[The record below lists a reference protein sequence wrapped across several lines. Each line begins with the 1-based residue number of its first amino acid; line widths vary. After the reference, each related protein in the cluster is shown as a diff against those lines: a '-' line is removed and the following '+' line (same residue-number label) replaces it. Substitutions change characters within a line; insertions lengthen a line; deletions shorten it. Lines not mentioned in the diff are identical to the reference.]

1 MSGQIFGV
9 QGDDI
14 SVMSQIRTVDFRE
27 KAGGWTPASI
37 LAEAM
42 PALAPSFTPLAGA
55 TAGGFTRPPQKV
67 TA

>member
-27 KAGGWTPASI
+27 KAGGWTPESI
-37 LAEAM
+37 LSEAL
-42 PALAPSFTPLAGA
+42 PALERSFTPLAGA
-55 TAGGFTRPPQKV
+55 MAGGFTRPPQKV